1 MAIDPAMNT
10 TAAVSI
16 SDAVRMNSIDT
27 SDRFDD
33 KDIWNKDTG
42 LHVQHIEVNLYYPR
56 DGEEFVIGHV
66 MTEEDD
72 HKPPG
77 ED

>member
-33 KDIWNKDTG
+33 KDI
-42 LHVQHIEVNLYYPR
+42 
-56 DGEEFVIGHV
+56 
-66 MTEEDD
+66 
-72 HKPPG
+72 
-77 ED
+77 